1 MPDECYE
8 HYINDGISA
17 KRRKVTVP
25 SVKDIIVQHAVK
37 NVLEDILCPGFY
49 EHSYASIEG
58 KGTHAAIKRIKK
70 WIKRYTK
77 HTKYCLKTD
86 VRKYFE
92 SLNQD
97 ILLAKMRKKIR
108 DNRFYDLLE
117 TIVRQIPS
125 GLALGFVTS
134 QPLANYYLTDLDYK
148 IKELDGVEFSV
159 RFLDDI
165 VIFGPNKRKLHR
177 VRKFMDEYLTNELDV
192 QMKPN
197 WQVFR
202 VQTCKSNSDGR
213 FVDFLGYKFYKQH
226 VGIRRNVA
234 LKAQRKAK
242 HIFKKDRPNIHDAR
256 QIVIYSGIS
265 KYADCRTWFKNHI
278 LPYVSI
284 QKMRKKISTYDK
296 RHKSNKRRRYKYVCG
311 TQENQRYTPS
321 LSTPRPPRS
330 GYTSEKTLKKSPE
343 RTKKATPTPSG
354 HSMKLRYLK
363 TSIRYL
369 KHRLTT
375 KLGWLI
381 SRKSSLRL

>member
-37 NVLEDILCPGFY
+37 NVLEDILCPSFY
-49 EHSYASIEG
+49 EHSCASIEG

-70 WIKRYTK
+70 WIKRYPK

-92 SLNQD
+92 SINQD

-117 TIVRQIPS
+117 TIIRQIPS

-177 VRKFMDEYLTNELDV
+177 IRKFMDEYLTNELDV

-197 WQVFR
+197 WQVFK
-202 VQTCKSNSDGR
+202 VQTCKSKPDGR

-226 VGIRRNVA
+226 VGIRRTIA

-242 HIFKKDRPNIHDAR
+242 HIFKKGKPNIHDAR

-265 KYADCRTWFKNHI
+265 KYANCRMWFKNHI

-284 QKMRKKISTYDK
+284 RKMRNKISAYDMK
-296 RHKSNKRRRYKYVCG
+296 HKPKKRRRYKYVCG
-311 TQENQRYTPS
+311 TKENQLYTHS
-321 LSTPRPPRS
+321 SSTLCLPKS
-330 GYTSEKTLKKSPE
+330 GYISEKTSKSRLEPMKKVAS
-343 RTKKATPTPSG
+343 TPSG
-354 HSMKLRYLK
+354 HSTKPRYLK

-369 KHRLTT
+369 KRSLAM
-375 KLGWLI
+375 KPGWPI
-381 SRKSSLRL
+381 SRRLLLKS